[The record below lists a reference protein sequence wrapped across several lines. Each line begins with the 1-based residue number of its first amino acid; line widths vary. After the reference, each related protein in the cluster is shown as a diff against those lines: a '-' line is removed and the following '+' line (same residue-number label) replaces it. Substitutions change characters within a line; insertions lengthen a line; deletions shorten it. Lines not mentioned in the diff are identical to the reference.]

1 MTSLNTLIA
10 LAVPAAVL
18 VAYLAT
24 ATASPRALRRE
35 AARRTSRVTRHP
47 GLANLGDVR
56 QRLDVELSDA
66 HAAYVLDRITR
77 HRIDA
82 RTLWSFLD
90 RFGADAL
97 VVSLAAGHGYAGLLR
112 VLRDDA
118 PYDAA
123 QARVLAELSEPELF
137 ELAAA

>member
-1 MTSLNTLIA
+1 MNSLDTLVA
-10 LAVPAAVL
+10 AAVPAAVL
-18 VAYLAT
+18 VAYVAT
-24 ATASPRALRRE
+24 ATASPRSLRRE
-35 AARRTSRVTRHP
+35 AARRTRRVARHP

-56 QRLDVELSDA
+56 QRLEVELSDA

-97 VVSLAAGHGYAGLLR
+97 VASLAAGQGYAGLLR
-112 VLRDDA
+112 ILRDDA
-118 PYDAA
+118 PYDPAET
-123 QARVLAELSEPELF
+123 RVLAELSEPELF
-137 ELAAA
+137 LPVAA